1 MPNALPVPAMPAS
14 LRKERRWSAISQC
27 PTRLLLGER
36 SCKSRAQAKINTDYV
51 YTREC
56 AADPRGP
63 RSRYARAGA
72 LARSLFL
79 RRGEAP
85 HAVAP
90 EIFFL
95 SSAEKPRPGV
105 T

>member
-1 MPNALPVPAMPAS
+1 MPNALPVPAIPAS

-36 SCKSRAQAKINTDYV
+36 SCKSRAQAKINTDYA

-63 RSRYARAGA
+63 RSRYARAAA
-72 LARSLFL
+72 LVRSLLL
-79 RRGEAP
+79 RRGLARNGLAWE
-85 HAVAP
+85 V
-90 EIFFL
+90 FL
-95 SSAEKPRPGV
+95 LALGE